1 MKGTR
6 ADIRIVE
13 LGLAES
19 REKARALIMSGSAW
33 LEGKRVEKPGEN
45 VPEDAAVE
53 LRGAENR
60 FVSRGGLKLEKAVEK
75 YSIGL
80 EDAVAMDVGASTG
93 GFTDCMLIHGA
104 KKVYAIDVGY
114 GQLDWKLRNDPRVA
128 VMERT
133 NARFMEKAWFAEP
146 VTFASMDVSFISI
159 RLILPGIYACLEDGA
174 RAVILVKPQFEAGRG
189 KVGKNGVVRDAA
201 IHLEVLVAAAE
212 FAAKTGFFVEQLD
225 YSPITGP
232 KGNIEFLM
240 LLKKSNVIAEGVQE
254 FGEKAK
260 EVVAKAHT
268 EHGIV

>member
-13 LGLAES
+13 LDLAQS
-19 REKARALIMSGSAW
+19 REKARALIMSGSVW
-33 LEGKRVEKPGEN
+33 LDGRRVEKPGEN
-45 VPEDAAVE
+45 VPEDAMIE
-53 LRGAENR
+53 LRGEENR

-75 YSIGL
+75 YSLDLSGV
-80 EDAVAMDVGASTG
+80 VAMDVGASTG
-93 GFTDCMLIHGA
+93 GFTDCMLSHGA
-104 KKVYAIDVGY
+104 VKVYAIDVGY

-133 NARFMEKAWFAEP
+133 NARFMEKAWFAEE

-159 RLILPGIYACLEDGA
+159 KLILPGIYSCLEDGA
-174 RAVILVKPQFEAGRG
+174 QAVILVKPQFEAGRG
-189 KVGKNGVVRDAA
+189 KVGKNGVVRDAST
-201 IHLEVLVAAAE
+201 HFDVLRDAAQ
-212 FAAKTGFFVEQLD
+212 FASKTGFVVEQLD

-240 LLKKSNVIAEGVQE
+240 LLKKSNGIVPDMPELE
-254 FGEKAK
+254 DTAK
-260 EVVAKAHT
+260 DVVAKAHA